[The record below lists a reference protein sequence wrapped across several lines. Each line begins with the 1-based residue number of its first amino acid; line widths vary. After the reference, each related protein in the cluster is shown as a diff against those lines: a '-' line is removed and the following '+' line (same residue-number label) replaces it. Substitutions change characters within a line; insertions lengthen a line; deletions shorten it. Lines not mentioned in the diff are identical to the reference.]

1 MKEPVQRSPCEGA
14 RVKEPV
20 RRSPCEGARAKEPC
34 EGARAY
40 YGRPWPMA
48 NGFQQ
53 FEFLD
58 LAHFFPKVLESFQ
71 VLINCR

>member
-1 MKEPVQRSPCEGA
+1 MAARGLWPPVA
-14 RVKEPV
+14 
-20 RRSPCEGARAKEPC
+20 
-34 EGARAY
+34 

-48 NGFQQ
+48 APGLWPPLAYGFQY